1 MKLVYVIPLES
12 PDQSN
17 IFLKCHFL
25 TLSCLAT
32 TVQILYMFIISKE
45 FKNMKVGIN
54 QPIEVSFKINVAD
67 VTDQKIEEETHGRK
81 RSIIDMS
88 EI

>member
-1 MKLVYVIPLES
+1 
-12 PDQSN
+12 
-17 IFLKCHFL
+17 
-25 TLSCLAT
+25 
-32 TVQILYMFIISKE
+32 
-45 FKNMKVGIN
+45 MKVGIN

-88 EI
+88 GI